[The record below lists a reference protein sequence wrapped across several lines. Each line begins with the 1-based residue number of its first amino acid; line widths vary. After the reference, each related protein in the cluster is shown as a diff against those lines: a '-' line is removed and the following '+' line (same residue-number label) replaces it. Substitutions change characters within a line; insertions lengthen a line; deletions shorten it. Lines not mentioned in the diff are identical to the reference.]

1 MKQSASISADETLNA
16 PLAGNIFKVLVNE
29 GDTVEAG
36 EVVIIM
42 EAMKMETEV
51 RAVNAGTI
59 TTLHTKEGDSVAV
72 GDALLSFS

>member
-1 MKQSASISADETLNA
+1 MKQSASVSASEALNA

-29 GDTVEAG
+29 GDEVEAG

-42 EAMKMETEV
+42 EAMKMETEI

-59 TTLHTKEGDSVAV
+59 TSLHIKEGDSVTV
-72 GDALLSFS
+72 GQALLSLG